1 MDNVVMMAYLIFMCL
16 SQELQESSTLFLT
29 VFRVGAYFFLILQ
42 VLKNLST
49 RWDTLD
55 REFLPVFE
63 TVIAIFVGVLNI
75 S

>member
-1 MDNVVMMAYLIFMCL
+1 MMAYLIFMCL
-16 SQELQESSTLFLT
+16 SQELQESSPFFLT

>member
-1 MDNVVMMAYLIFMCL
+1 MMAYLIFMCL

-55 REFLPVFE
+55 REFLHVFE